1 MKNTHSTFETF
12 LTQQDS
18 RYTSQ
23 KQAIV
28 EEIGKIR
35 QHFEVEEFI
44 DKLRKNDTQFSR
56 ATVYRT
62 LKQLFDA
69 GLIQKITTKDGKV
82 FYEHNF
88 LRKHHDHIICNI
100 CGSISELNETIID
113 KVIDD
118 YCQKT
123 GFSLEYRSMHIYGK
137 CQKCRDS
144 ELSNK

>member
-1 MKNTHSTFETF
+1 MKKTHATFEKF
-12 LTQQDS
+12 LTEQDS

-23 KQAIV
+23 KQTIV

-35 QHFEVEEFI
+35 RHFEVEDFI
-44 DKLRKNDTQFSR
+44 DKLRHNNTQFSR

-88 LRKHHDHIICNI
+88 RRKHHDHIICSV
-100 CGSISELNETIID
+100 CGSISELSEKIID
-113 KVIDD
+113 QVIDD
-118 YCQKT
+118 YCKKT

-137 CQKCRDS
+137 CRGCR
-144 ELSNK
+144 ETH